1 MINELFSLKNYC
13 SIITGAAKGLGKYMS
28 LALAEAGSNIV
39 VAGHNYKLLKE
50 TAKEIEDRGVKTLVV
65 EMDVTDKEGIIRM
78 IDLTKNEFGKIDV
91 LINNAGINELVN
103 IEDMTYESWQ
113 KIMDV
118 NLNGVFLVSQLV
130 GRLMIKQKK
139 GSIINISSLSGLVVN
154 TPQNTACYNASKA
167 GVIMLTKSM
176 ASEWVKYNIRVNAIA
191 PGYFNIGIAEKYFK
205 EKSKMV
211 KRWLSFIPMGRPAEP
226 EELGGIAVYLASE
239 ASSYVTGCVFQ
250 VDGGYT
256 IW

>member
-1 MINELFSLKNYC
+1 MIGELFSLKNYC

-28 LALAEAGSNIV
+28 FALAEAGSNIV
-39 VAGHNYKLLKE
+39 LAGHNYNLLRE
-50 TAKEIEDRGVKTLVV
+50 TAKEIENKGVKVLAV
-65 EMDVTDKEGIIRM
+65 EMDVTNKNDILKT
-78 IDLTKNEFGKIDV
+78 IDLTINEFGKIDV
-91 LINNAGINELVN
+91 LINNAGIVELVN
-103 IEDMTYESWQ
+103 IEDMTYESWL

-130 GRLMIKQKK
+130 GRVMIKQQK

-154 TPQNTACYNASKA
+154 TPQKTACYNASKA

-176 ASEWVKYNIRVNAIA
+176 ASEWVKHNIRVNAIA
-191 PGYFNIGIAEKYFK
+191 PGYMNMGIDRKYFE
-205 EKSKMV
+205 EKNEMV

-226 EELGGIAVYLASE
+226 EELGGITVYLASE
-239 ASSYVTGCVFQ
+239 ASSYVTGGVFQ